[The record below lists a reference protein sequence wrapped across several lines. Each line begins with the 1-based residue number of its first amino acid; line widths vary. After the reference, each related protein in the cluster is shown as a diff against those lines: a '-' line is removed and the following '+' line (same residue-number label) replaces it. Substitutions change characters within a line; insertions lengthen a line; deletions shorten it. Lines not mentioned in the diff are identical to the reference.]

1 MAELFDSRNH
11 SVYISNREVVELT
24 GISDVSSFNE
34 EEVNASCE
42 SGNVLIK
49 GSHLLVETLDLENG
63 ILKVNGRVTAIVYSE
78 KSNAKNFFGRIF
90 S

>member
-1 MAELFDSRNH
+1 MQEKSENKKH
-11 SVYISNREVVELT
+11 SVAIENRETVEMT

-42 SGNVLIK
+42 LGSVLIK

-63 ILKVNGRVTAIVYSE
+63 ILKVNGRIAAIVYSE
-78 KSNAKNFFGRIF
+78 KTSSKNFFGKMF